1 MKIHDDI
8 ILAGDVRDLSFDPDA
23 DTGKGF
29 GIHTDDDG
37 KRVLIVDRIV
47 VRDGVHNSCNTHY
60 QSSSSAKWDITH
72 NLGRFPSVTVV
83 DSAGSEVVGD
93 VTYDSDNQVTVRF
106 MAAFS
111 GKAYLN

>member
-1 MKIHDDI
+1 MKLDSIKHEGTWNDI
-8 ILAGDVRDLSFDPDA
+8 ASSLNSNFSKIQQAINSGN
-23 DTGKGF
+23 TGG
-29 GIHTDDDG
+29 GGGT
-37 KRVLIVDRIV
+37 IVSQTTYI
-47 VRDGVHNSCNTHY
+47 HY
-60 QSSSSAKWDITH
+60 QNSSSSVWVITH
-72 NLGRFPSVTVV
+72 YLGRFPSVTVV